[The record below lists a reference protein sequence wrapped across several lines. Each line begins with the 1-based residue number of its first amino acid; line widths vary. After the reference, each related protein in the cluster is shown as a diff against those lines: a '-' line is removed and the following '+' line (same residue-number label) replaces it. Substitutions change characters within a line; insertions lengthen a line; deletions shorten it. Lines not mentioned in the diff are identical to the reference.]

1 MERCFLVDPEGQLSK
16 RLDGEHSDDSKW
28 QMLEDYGEFAYL
40 KCLGYIT
47 VFACLS
53 CLPHSFITLVF
64 IINYTG
70 LENQY

>member
-1 MERCFLVDPEGQLSK
+1 MIQQSAAEEKVRDRRPGVV
-16 RLDGEHSDDSKW
+16 RSDDLKW
-28 QMLEDYGEFAYL
+28 QMLEDYGECAYL